1 MKHVKL
7 FEDFGRGNMMSSG
20 GRFLPSD
27 MVIGIISE
35 GTDVAVFSE
44 RDGIEVMDHLNS
56 IASDYYIPFAFKYIP
71 GAKYCLIDYS
81 MDIKK
86 ARPEDVLLTE
96 EKLREIMETK
106 KITVYVKDG
115 NHFGAEEDDDNEGY
129 ALELVGD
136 DRYMSAQSWG
146 VSVEDGAKEHFL
158 SHESD
163 D

>member
-1 MKHVKL
+1 MKHIKL
-7 FEDFGRGNMMSSG
+7 FEDFGGDSQ
-20 GRFLPSD
+20 FLPSD

-35 GTDVAVFSE
+35 GADVAVFSE
-44 RDGIEVMDHLNS
+44 RDGIEIMDHLNS

-96 EKLREIMETK
+96 EKLREVMERK
-106 KITVYVKDG
+106 KITVYVQDG
-115 NHFGAEEDDDNEGY
+115 NHFGAEEGDHEGY

-146 VSVEDGAKEHFL
+146 VDVENGAKEHFM